1 MKFDEF
7 LDRVQERTG
16 LDDRAEVER
25 TVVTVLQAL
34 CDRITAKEARDLL
47 AQLPAKLQTSVTVT
61 IAQMPMTR
69 DDFVERIGGELHV
82 SHGEA
87 RNRIRAVFATLREA
101 VSWGELEDV
110 ILELDPEYAD
120 LLA

>member
-1 MKFDEF
+1 MKIDEF

-16 LDDRAEVER
+16 LEDRGEVER

-34 CDRITAKEARDLL
+34 CDRITGKEARDLL
-47 AQLPAKLQTSVTVT
+47 AQLPAKLKTSVTVT

-69 DDFVERIGGELHV
+69 DEFVERIGGELQV
-82 SHGEA
+82 SQGEA